1 MQRLWMSLDKKTW
14 HALAVVPAASEI
26 AVVDVANVIA
36 EVSQASREEP
46 TVVLD
51 LRDVN
56 FRAVDFYKKDIVD
69 RVKKGQSVILVLSPF
84 ESTPMTSA
92 LARIA
97 DAAVLVVRLEST
109 SMKDAARVVEE
120 IGHDKFLGTI
130 LASHGAK
137 R

>member
-1 MQRLWMSLDKKTW
+1 MSLDKKSW

-84 ESTPMTSA
+84 ESPMTSA

-130 LASHGAK
+130 LASHASNGAK